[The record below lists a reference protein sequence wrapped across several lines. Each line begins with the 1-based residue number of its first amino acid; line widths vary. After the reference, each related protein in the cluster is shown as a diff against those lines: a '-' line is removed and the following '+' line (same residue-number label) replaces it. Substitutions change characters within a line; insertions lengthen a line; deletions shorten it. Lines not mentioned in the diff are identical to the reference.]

1 MRLALLLGLL
11 LFPAAFVACGGSD
24 DADPGPEPTESA
36 EPTTRDGESPSP
48 VPVEVDDEGYLAVV
62 CSGLADFSDAVLVA
76 KTVDEISAV
85 VRQYIVDLEG
95 VSPPEDVVPF
105 HRDFIQ
111 YLADSVDEPT
121 VLLTTPRP
129 LPDDSV
135 RERLSAKESSVSEC
149 RDLTFFREREEE
161 S

>member
-24 DADPGPEPTESA
+24 DPDPEPTESA
-36 EPTTRDGESPSP
+36 EPTPTNGESPSP
-48 VPVEVDDEGYLAVV
+48 APVEVDDEGYLAVI

-76 KTVDEISAV
+76 ETVDEISAV
-85 VRQYIVDLEG
+85 VRQYIVDLES

-105 HRDFIQ
+105 HQDFIQ

-129 LPDDSV
+129 LPGESV

-149 RDLTFFREREEE
+149 QDLTFFREREEE